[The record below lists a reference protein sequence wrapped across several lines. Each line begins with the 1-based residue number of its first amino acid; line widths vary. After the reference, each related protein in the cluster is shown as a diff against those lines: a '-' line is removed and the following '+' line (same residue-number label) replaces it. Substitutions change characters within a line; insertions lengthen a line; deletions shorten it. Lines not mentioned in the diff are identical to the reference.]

1 MNKVVLIG
9 NLTRDPELQTTNSG
23 VSVCRFSLAVT
34 RRFANSDGE
43 RDADFINI
51 TVWRNQ
57 AENCHKYLK
66 KGSKC
71 AVIGRIQTSSYDAPD
86 GSKRYTTDVV
96 ADEVEFISSS
106 RNGGEDEGMTY
117 GAGNSSRPVEK
128 KETAELQEIDDDSL
142 PF

>member
-9 NLTRDPELQTTNSG
+9 NLTRDPELQTTNGG
-23 VSVCRFSLAVT
+23 VSVCRFALAVT

-51 TVWRNQ
+51 TVWRNL
-57 AENCHKYLK
+57 AETCHKYLK

-96 ADEVEFISSS
+96 ADEVEFISTK
-106 RNGGEDEGMTY
+106 NGGEEGE
-117 GAGNSSRPVEK
+117 GATFTAPAQKASSK

>member
-43 RDADFINI
+43 RDAYFINI

-106 RNGGEDEGMTY
+106 RNGGDDEGMTF
-117 GAGNSSRPVEK
+117 GAAPASRPEK

>member
-1 MNKVVLIG
+1 MNKVILIG

-34 RRFANSDGE
+34 RRFANADGE

-51 TVWRNQ
+51 VVWRNQ
-57 AENCHKYLK
+57 AENCHKFLK

-71 AVIGRIQTSSYDAPD
+71 AVVGRLQTSSYDAQD

-96 ADEVEFISSS
+96 ADEVEFISSA
-106 RNGGEDEGMTY
+106 RGGNDGSGDFMPSEPKNE
-117 GAGNSSRPVEK
+117 PK
-128 KETAELQEIDDDSL
+128 QTAELEEIDDDSL

>member
-23 VSVCRFSLAVT
+23 VSVCRFTLAVS
-34 RRFANSDGE
+34 RRFANNDGE
-43 RDADFINI
+43 RDTDFINI
-51 TVWRNQ
+51 VVWRNQ

-71 AVIGRIQTSSYDAPD
+71 AVIGRIQTSSYDAQD
-86 GSKRYTTDVV
+86 GSKRYTTDIV
-96 ADEVEFISSS
+96 ADEVEFISTN
-106 RNGGEDEGMTY
+106 RNNDD
-117 GAGNSSRPVEK
+117 GASYSAPSENKPK
-128 KETAELQEIDDDSL
+128 KETAELEEIDDDSL

>member
-9 NLTRDPELQTTNSG
+9 NLTRDPELQTTTGG

-34 RRFANSDGE
+34 RRFANADGE

-51 TVWRNQ
+51 VVWRNQ

-96 ADEVEFISSS
+96 ADEVEFIST
-106 RNGGEDEGMTY
+106 RNGGDGSGESYSAPSE
-117 GAGNSSRPVEK
+117 SKVSK
-128 KETAELQEIDDDSL
+128 KETAELEEIDDDSL

>member
-9 NLTRDPELQTTNSG
+9 NLTRDPELQTTNGG

-34 RRFANSDGE
+34 RRFANAEGE

-51 TVWRNQ
+51 VVWRNQ

-96 ADEVEFISSS
+96 ADEVEFNST
-106 RNGGEDEGMTY
+106 RNGNEGADSAY
-117 GAGNSSRPVEK
+117 VPSESKPSAK
-128 KETAELQEIDDDSL
+128 KETAELEEIDDDSL

>member
-9 NLTRDPELQTTNSG
+9 NLTRDPELQTTNGG

-34 RRFANSDGE
+34 RRFANSEGE
-43 RDADFINI
+43 READFINI
-51 TVWRNQ
+51 VVWRNQ

-71 AVIGRIQTSSYDAPD
+71 AVIGRIQTSVYDAPD
-86 GSKRYTTDVV
+86 GSKRYNTDIV
-96 ADEVEFISSS
+96 ADEVEFISTS
-106 RNGGEDEGMTY
+106 RGDAGE
-117 GAGNSSRPVEK
+117 GAGYSAPTSESKPK
-128 KETAELQEIDDDSL
+128 KQTAELEEIDDDSL

>member
-9 NLTRDPELQTTNSG
+9 NLTKDPELQTTNGG
-23 VSVCRFSLAVT
+23 VSVCRFTLAVT
-34 RRFANSDGE
+34 RRFSNSDGE

-51 TVWRNQ
+51 TVWRNLG
-57 AENCHKYLK
+57 ETCHKYLK

-96 ADEVEFISSS
+96 ADEVEFIST
-106 RNGGEDEGMTY
+106 RNGADEGEGATY
-117 GAGNSSRPVEK
+117 TAPKSAPNAK

>member
-9 NLTRDPELQTTNSG
+9 NLTRDPELQTTNGG

-34 RRFANSDGE
+34 RRFANAEGE

-51 TVWRNQ
+51 VVWRNQ

-86 GSKRYTTDVV
+86 CSKRYTTDVV
-96 ADEVEFISSS
+96 ADEVEFIST
-106 RNGGEDEGMTY
+106 RNGNEGGDSAY
-117 GAGNSSRPVEK
+117 VPSESKPSAK
-128 KETAELQEIDDDSL
+128 KETAELEEIDDDSL